1 MCEPEPKAKAQKNE
15 AMKSLW
21 IHRQLGWSHSRMA
34 SLGLCFF
41 AVLLI
46 PKAVLSQ
53 TSEKVVIASC
63 YDGDT
68 CTSSTGEKIR
78 LACIDTPELRGKR
91 AEPVPAKAAR
101 DHIREL
107 VVGRKVTIRRIT
119 TDRYGR
125 TVAELFVN
133 GSNVQQQLVA
143 SGYASIYWRYADQCP
158 WIRREKTYT
167 HHTQSVKGS
176 TEQARSQRPCPTFV
190 QPLKTTQTY

>member
-1 MCEPEPKAKAQKNE
+1 
-15 AMKSLW
+15 
-21 IHRQLGWSHSRMA
+21 MA

-46 PKAVLSQ
+46 QKAVLSQ
-53 TSEKVVIASC
+53 TSEKVLINSC

-91 AEPVPAKAAR
+91 ADPVPAKEAR
-101 DHIREL
+101 DFLIEL

-125 TVAELFVN
+125 TVAELFVD
-133 GSNVQQQLVA
+133 GSNVQQELVA
-143 SGYASIYWRYADQCP
+143 SGNASIYWRYADQCL
-158 WIRREKTYT
+158 WIR
-167 HHTQSVKGS
+167 
-176 TEQARSQRPCPTFV
+176 
-190 QPLKTTQTY
+190 